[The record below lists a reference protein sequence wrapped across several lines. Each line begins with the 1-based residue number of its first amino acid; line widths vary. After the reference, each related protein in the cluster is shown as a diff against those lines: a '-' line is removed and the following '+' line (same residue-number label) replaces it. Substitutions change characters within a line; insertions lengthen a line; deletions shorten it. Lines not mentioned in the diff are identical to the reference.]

1 LSKYFASHPRRLYLT
16 CTGCGLLPGTAQHG
30 CLQSCSAA
38 VASRCVRRSHTKC
51 QVLTA
56 SKEAN
61 IRSMPLRASPSQLQ
75 PQKHLTAF
83 DVTRVT
89 PTFNTALQKS
99 HCFCDCCGA
108 SFNIDGATSLKSHCS
123 LCGCSNSLK
132 V

>member
-1 LSKYFASHPRRLYLT
+1 MAACKVAVLLRHVSLPVCTKVSHQVSGADSKQRSKY
-16 CTGCGLLPGTAQHG
+16 
-30 CLQSCSAA
+30 
-38 VASRCVRRSHTKC
+38 
-51 QVLTA
+51 
-56 SKEAN
+56 
-61 IRSMPLRASPSQLQ
+61 RSMPLRASPSQLQ